1 MDKKIN
7 AILIHAVDDVATAIV
22 EFKAG
27 DVGKFAR
34 NGEPVEIT
42 IAENIPKYHKFAVRD
57 IAKSEAV
64 RKYGEIIGLATQ
76 NCSKGSHVHEH
87 NLASPDSSQKC

>member
-1 MDKKIN
+1 MEKKIN

-22 EFKAG
+22 DFQKG
-27 DVGKFAR
+27 DVGKFVR
-34 NGEPVEIT
+34 NGELVEIT
-42 IAENIPKYHKFAVRD
+42 VAEIIPKYHKFAVRD
-57 IAKSEAV
+57 IVKHEVV
-64 RKYGEIIGLATQ
+64 RKYGEIIGMTTQ

>member
-1 MDKKIN
+1 VDRKIN
-7 AILIHAVDDVATAIV
+7 AILIQAVDDVATAIV
-22 EFKAG
+22 EFQTG
-27 DVGKFAR
+27 DIGKFVR
-34 NGEPVEIT
+34 NGELVEVA

-76 NCSKGSHVHEH
+76 NCLKGSHVHEH

>member
-22 EFKAG
+22 DFRKG
-27 DVGKFAR
+27 DVGKFAKD
-34 NGEPVEIT
+34 GDLVEIS

-57 IAKSEAV
+57 IAKGEAV
-64 RKYGEIIGLATQ
+64 RKYGEMIGVATQ
-76 NCSKGSHVHEH
+76 SCSKGSHVHEH
-87 NLASPDSSQKC
+87 NLASPVSSPKC